1 MRMTGRSKPEVENR
15 KSETLIFGFRFP
27 TLMLLAT
34 ALLAAGCE
42 DGINKTYGR
51 RGGTAADSV
60 NGTAVLANM
69 FQQAGHHV
77 SSSGRLTPRLL
88 AKADA
93 IVWAP
98 DDFAPPTSAV
108 CEWFDQWWSEAPG
121 RTLIYIGRD
130 YDAAPHYWRAVQA
143 GAPPGQLPEIKRR
156 LAADQSE
163 YLARRNGGNT
173 VARGAAPP
181 AAAPPAAAPPAVDCG
196 WFSVRRRKKTRA
208 VKTLTGDPQWLA
220 GVDPSKLEIEL
231 NGRLLPAKGSE
242 TALASEG
249 DAIVTRERLEDGELI
264 VVANGSFL
272 LNYPLVN
279 REHRKLAGKLIAEVG
294 ADRRV
299 VFLESDAGGPPVLDE
314 DPPDVPRNGLEIFG
328 ITPFGAVLLH
338 LAFLG
343 LVFCAARFPIFGR
356 PRELPPPALS
366 DFGKHIGALG
376 QMLQRTGDREYALGR
391 VLHYQQHVRQI
402 GRAHV

>member
-1 MRMTGRSKPEVENR
+1 MMV
-15 KSETLIFGFRFP
+15 
-27 TLMLLAT
+27 LAT
-34 ALLAAGCE
+34 VVLAAGCE

-51 RGGTAADSV
+51 RGGIAADSV

-77 SSSGRLTPRLL
+77 SSSSRLTPRLL
-88 AKADA
+88 AKAEA

-143 GAPPGQLPEIKRR
+143 GAPASQLTEIKRR
-156 LAADQSE
+156 LAADQSA
-163 YLARRNGGNT
+163 YLARRNGANT
-173 VARGAAPP
+173 VARAAV
-181 AAAPPAAAPPAVDCG
+181 PPAVPSAATAPPVADCD
-196 WFSVRRRKKTRA
+196 WFSVQRRKKTRA
-208 VKTLTGDPQWLA
+208 VKTLSGDPQWLT

-231 NGRLLPAKGSE
+231 NGRLLPSKGSE
-242 TALASEG
+242 MVLASEG
-249 DAIVTRERLEDGELI
+249 DAIVTREQLDGSELI

-279 REHRKLAGKLIAEVG
+279 HEHRKLAGKLIAEVG
-294 ADRRV
+294 DDRRV

-314 DPPDVPRNGLEIFG
+314 DPPDVPRNGMEIFG
-328 ITPFGAVLLH
+328 VEPIGAVLLH

-366 DFGKHIGALG
+366 DFGKHISALG

-391 VLHYQQHVRQI
+391 VLHYQQHVRREP
-402 GRAHV
+402 GRPPLNP